1 VILGLE
7 GVADCCVIGLPDRY
21 RGETVKAFVVPHQ
34 GADLTAEMVRDH
46 CADVLSAYKVP
57 RAVEFRDDLPRTVV
71 GKALRRM
78 LVAEELEKV
87 GREQ

>member
-1 VILGLE
+1 
-7 GVADCCVIGLPDRY
+7 
-21 RGETVKAFVVPHQ
+21 
-34 GADLTAEMVRDH
+34 
-46 CADVLSAYKVP
+46 
-57 RAVEFRDDLPRTVV
+57 VEFRDDLPRTAV